1 MTLQKKPASATAAV
15 VPVSV
20 LTIALLAL
28 AFWFLRTPAQP
39 QFSQEQLHALAAQA
53 EQAGPQ
59 SGKPGRQADP
69 YKDEAVKNTIRQHAL
84 DIQKPWL
91 DYLASTPEK
100 TEGAITLSWVIAPD
114 GQTAEVA
121 VVHSDF
127 EQVAFN
133 EGVRE
138 AMAGI
143 VFPPRPQTQPAGQP
157 YSMTHRLYFKQEAEG
172 TAAATP
178 DTPAK
183 ATAN

>member
-100 TEGAITLSWVIAPD
+100 TEGAITLSWLIAPD
-114 GQTAEVA
+114 GKAADVA

-127 EQVAFN
+127 EAPAFN
-133 EGVRE
+133 EGVRN
-138 AMAGI
+138 ALAAV
-143 VFPPRPQTQPAGQP
+143 VFPPPPQMPPTGQP
-157 YSMTHRLYFKQEAEG
+157 YPVTHRLFFKQEAEDS
-172 TAAATP
+172 TAKN
-178 DTPAK
+178 PAK
-183 ATAN
+183 QTAN